1 VLPFIIVGLV
11 TGSVY
16 GLAGV
21 GLVLTYKTS
30 GIFNFAYGALATV
43 AAYFFYALYVQ
54 HHWPLW
60 AALVVAVP
68 VLAVVEGV
76 GFEKFAER
84 VSRAKLAV
92 QIAATVG
99 IFLIVEA
106 LAVIFFGPNSRT
118 FPQYLYHNESMKLA
132 GVHVQASQIFV
143 FTLSVLI
150 TAGLWVFLRQARIGV
165 AMRAVVDDAE
175 LMNLAGTS
183 PARVRRAAWIIGC
196 FFAALSGLLLA
207 PSVDLDPSTLTLLVV
222 DAYAAAALGGF
233 SSLPLTWLGGI
244 VLGVAAALA
253 TKYVNSTSLL
263 GALPATMPFIIL
275 FLVIL
280 VYPKRRLFTAAAPLA
295 RRTASS
301 WSAPWRFQAAG
312 GLLVVAFLCCVPIF
326 SGFRT
331 DGWTTALTDMILLL
345 SLGLLVRTSGHV
357 SLCQASFAAIGA
369 VAFSKLAVNEGLP
382 WLLALLLAGL
392 IVVPIGALLAIP
404 AIRLGGLFLALA
416 TFGFGLWLA
425 DMFYQSSVMFGVS
438 NIGITDPRPGVSW
451 LSSDKGFYYLV
462 LGLTILL
469 SLLVVA
475 IVHSRLG
482 RLLRGISD
490 SPIALTANGAA
501 VNMTHVLVFCI
512 SSFLAG
518 ISGAL
523 LGATIGSINGL
534 SFDPTT
540 SLTYLAL
547 IVISVGSAPW
557 YALVSGAGIGLVPVY
572 VTASNVSYYL
582 QLIFGFFAIQVA
594 MFGTRPLPDGVHR
607 FIDRISGR
615 KFVPAAAATAAG
627 PAASLPA
634 ASVAAGN
641 EDGDGAGPV
650 VLHRDSGP
658 YAERLE
664 VRDLRVCFGGLV
676 AVDQLGF
683 TAQVGRITGLIG
695 PNGAGKTTTFNACS
709 GFNRP
714 NEGSV
719 VLNGERNITRL
730 GPAAR
735 ARLGLGR
742 TFQQMELFDSMTV
755 AENVAL
761 GREAS
766 LAGANVVSQV
776 VTPSAQRD
784 QIRDRAAEAMAWCGI
799 GGLADTKAADLSTG
813 QRRLVELARALAGP
827 FSLLLLDEPSAGLDR
842 HETEAFGQ
850 LLVRAVAERD
860 CGILLVEHDMSLVM
874 DICQYIYVMDF
885 GRLIFEGTPAQ
896 IQASELVQAA
906 YLGAEGAAVG
916 SGSDHPGSS

>member
-1 VLPFIIVGLV
+1 MLPFIIVGLV

-60 AALVVAVP
+60 LSLVVAVP

-76 GFEKFAER
+76 GFEKFVER
-84 VSRAKLAV
+84 VSRAKLSV

-118 FPQYLYHNESMKLA
+118 FPQYLYANESVKFG
-132 GVHVQASQIFV
+132 GVHVQASQIFIFV
-143 FTLSVLI
+143 LSILI
-150 TAGLWVFLRQARIGV
+150 TGGLYVFLRRARIGV

-183 PARVRRAAWIIGC
+183 PARIRRAAWIIGC
-196 FFAALSGLLLA
+196 FFAGLSGLLLA
-207 PSVDLDPSTLTLLVV
+207 PAVQLDPSTLTLLVV

-233 SSLPLTWLGGI
+233 SSLPLTWAGGLF
-244 VLGVAAALA
+244 LGVAAALA
-253 TKYVNSTSLL
+253 TKYVNSTTLL
-263 GALPATMPFIIL
+263 GALPATMPFIVL
-275 FLVIL
+275 FVVIL
-280 VYPKRRLFTAAAPLA
+280 VYPKRRFFQAAVPLA
-295 RRTASS
+295 RRAGRS
-301 WSAPWRFQAAG
+301 WSAPWRFQVG
-312 GLLVVAFLCCVPIF
+312 GGVVVVAFLCCVPIF

-331 DGWTTALTDMILLL
+331 DGWTNALTDVILLL

-369 VAFSKLAVNEGLP
+369 VAFAKLTGGPGIP
-382 WLLALLLAGL
+382 WLLALIFAGL

-451 LSSDKGFYYLV
+451 LSSDTGFYYLV
-462 LGLTILL
+462 LGLTIVI
-469 SLLVVA
+469 SLLVVG

-512 SSFLAG
+512 SAFLAG

-523 LGATIGSINGL
+523 LGATLGSIDGL

-547 IVISVGSAPW
+547 IVISVGGEPW
-557 YALVSGAGIGLVPVY
+557 YALLSGAGIGLVPVY

-582 QLIFGFFAIQVA
+582 QLIFGFFAMQVA
-594 MFGTRPLPDGVHR
+594 MFGTQPLPAGVR
-607 FIDRISGR
+607 RLVDRIGGR
-615 KFVPAAAATAAG
+615 QPVEAG
-627 PAASLPA
+627 PPWAADSAEP
-634 ASVAAGN
+634 
-641 EDGDGAGPV
+641 DGAAPPSAVGGAVAPAV
-650 VLHRDSGP
+650 AQAGKATVLTEVGAGS
-658 YAERLE
+658 YAQSLE

-676 AVDQLGF
+676 AVDDLQL
-683 TAQVGRITGLIG
+683 TARVGRITGLIG
-695 PNGAGKTTTFNACS
+695 PNGAGKTTTFDACS
-709 GFNRP
+709 SLSAHRR
-714 NEGSV
+714 V
-719 VLNGERNITRL
+719 DL
-730 GPAAR
+730 PAVG
-735 ARLGLGR
+735 LSGLGSC
-742 TFQQMELFDSMTV
+742 DGGGDCV
-755 AENVAL
+755 D
-761 GREAS
+761 AS
-766 LAGANVVSQV
+766 GVGGVVVGGVPFVVSDGGVLDFVDEQRSPAVGV
-776 VTPSAQRD
+776 VGWRG
-784 QIRDRAAEAMAWCGI
+784 AED
-799 GGLADTKAADLSTG
+799 GGLVDERFGSSVFPAEGVGADDTEAVVVSDFHGAAFG
-813 QRRLVELARALAGP
+813 YGLVEDVPG
-827 FSLLLLDEPSAGLDR
+827 G
-842 HETEAFGQ
+842 
-850 LLVRAVAERD
+850 RD
-860 CGILLVEHDMSLVM
+860 GDGGDGH
-874 DICQYIYVMDF
+874 
-885 GRLIFEGTPAQ
+885 RLCW
-896 IQASELVQAA
+896 
-906 YLGAEGAAVG
+906 
-916 SGSDHPGSS
+916 